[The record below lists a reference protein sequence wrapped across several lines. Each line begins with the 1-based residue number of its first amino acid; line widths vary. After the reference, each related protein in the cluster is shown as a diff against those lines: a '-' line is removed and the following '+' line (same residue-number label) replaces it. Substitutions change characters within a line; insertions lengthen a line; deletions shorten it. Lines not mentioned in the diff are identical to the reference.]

1 MARRAERRRAAAAA
15 LGGLAA
21 AAIGALP
28 AASCRGFDPGRP
40 DVVLVVVDTLRAD
53 HLGVYG
59 YDRPTSPRIDRLAAG
74 GAVFENAWA
83 AAPWT
88 LPSVMSVVTG
98 RYPSDHRVENDG
110 LRLPAGVPTLAGTLR
125 AAGYRTGGFVA
136 HVYASRLFG
145 FDRGFD
151 VFEDFGLAR
160 PDYRLEAGLEPDAA
174 RVTDAALEWLR
185 RQKKEPVFL
194 LAHYFDPHWPYAAPG
209 EDRDA
214 FPSDYDGPLGTDYD
228 SLSKYLDPRV
238 PIPDDYR
245 AFLINRY
252 DGEIR
257 WTDRQIGRLLDGI
270 AAAGRGARAWVVL
283 TADHGEEF
291 KEHGSM
297 GHGRQLYEE
306 AIRVPLVI
314 ARAASG
320 AAPPGGRDGANP
332 SPDRAG
338 ADAPAAGPVRVRV
351 PVGAIDLFPT
361 VIDLAGAGVLPE
373 RLRGRSLAQFVAPG
387 RRDSGP
393 PPATAGAAAGAAPAG
408 ATAAGPAD
416 AHRTLVSETI
426 RLNAYRKAVRQG
438 PLKLHRFMDDN
449 AWALYDLEADPQE
462 RRDLSEAR
470 ADDARRLAQALFEE
484 VDFLSGGWNLR
495 WNSDGRKRRFEGWIR
510 TDGVFRTV
518 VPLFR
523 ERGKYTLRGGN
534 VLTFRDDGQS
544 GESGLSFT
552 TAPYEAR
559 VEFHLTVDGRAAPER
574 VFLGGERATPRR
586 LPFSLAGDARSEAA
600 FERPDPAAAGRPAY
614 FLWRNRP
621 AAEGQEVV
629 LDDEIRARLRSL
641 GYVD

>member
-1 MARRAERRRAAAAA
+1 MARRAGAWRAAAAA
-15 LGGLAA
+15 ACGLAA
-21 AAIGALP
+21 ATLGAL
-28 AASCRGFDPGRP
+28 AAAGCRGFDPHRQ
-40 DVVLVVVDTLRAD
+40 DIVLVVVDTLRAD

-59 YDRPTSPRIDRLAAG
+59 YGRPTSPRIDRLAAG
-74 GAVFENAWA
+74 GAVFDNAWS

-88 LPSVMSVVTG
+88 LPSVMSIVTG

-110 LRLPAGVPTLAGTLR
+110 LRLPDGVPTLAGTLR
-125 AAGYRTGGFVA
+125 GAGYRTGGFVA
-136 HVYASRLFG
+136 HVYVSRLFG

-151 VFEDFGLAR
+151 VYEDFGLAL

-174 RVTDAALEWLR
+174 RVTDAALDWLR
-185 RQKKEPVFL
+185 RQGKEPVFL

-214 FPSDYDGPLGTDYD
+214 FPSAYDGPLGADYD
-228 SLSKYLDPRV
+228 SLSRYLDPRV
-238 PIPDDYR
+238 PIPDEYR

-257 WTDRQIGRLLDGI
+257 WTDRQIGRLLDGV
-270 AAAGRGARAWVVL
+270 AAAGRGARAWVIL

-306 AIRVPLVI
+306 SIRVPLVI
-314 ARAASG
+314 ARAAAG
-320 AAPPGGRDGANP
+320 AAPAGGG
-332 SPDRAG
+332 AG
-338 ADAPAAGPVRVRV
+338 ATPRGGAGGPVRVAA
-351 PVGAIDLFPT
+351 PVGAIDLLPT
-361 VIDLAGAGVLPE
+361 IVDLAGAGTVPE
-373 RLRGRSLAQFVAPG
+373 RLRGLSLAGFVA
-387 RRDSGP
+387 DAGP
-393 PPATAGAAAGAAPAG
+393 EPAG
-408 ATAAGPAD
+408 PGSAWPGARGPTAPPDGD
-416 AHRTLVSETI
+416 RILVSETI

-438 PLKLHRFMDDN
+438 PLKLIRFMDDN
-449 AWALYDLEADPQE
+449 AWSLYDLAADPGE
-462 RRDLSEAR
+462 TRDLSEAR
-470 ADDARRLAQALFEE
+470 PAEARRLAQALFEE

-495 WNSDGRKRRFEGWIR
+495 WGGDGRSRRFEGWIR

-523 ERGKYTLRGGN
+523 ERGKYALRAGN
-534 VLTFRDDGQS
+534 LLTFRDDGQT

-586 LPFSLAGDARSEAA
+586 LPFSLAGDPESEAA
-600 FERPDPAAAGRPAY
+600 FERPEPAAAARPA
-614 FLWRNRP
+614 FFVWRNRP